1 MISLD
6 HIAVLGETL
15 EEAATHLED
24 RLGALLLPGGQHA
37 RYGTHNRLL
46 GLAPSLYIEAIA
58 IDAGAPPP
66 PDARWFGLD
75 NFHGPARLDKWVC
88 RVDDMDAVLEKLPI
102 AGKRVELSRGDLR
115 WAMAVP
121 EDGQLPFDGMF
132 PALIQ
137 WHGDLLPGNLLPAGG
152 LELNSLTVCHPE
164 VDQLKALLDPL
175 LNSDL
180 VRFEIGPPGLAAAIT
195 TPQGPRVLQ

>member
-1 MISLD
+1 MLSLD

-15 EEAATHLED
+15 EEAAAHLEET
-24 RLGALLLPGGQHA
+24 LGDPLLPGGQHA

-46 GLAPSLYIEAIA
+46 GLAPNLYIEAIA
-58 IDAGAPPP
+58 VDETAPPP

-75 NFHGPARLDKWVC
+75 HFKGPARLDKWVC
-88 RVDDMDAVLEKLPI
+88 RVDDMDAALEALPM

-121 EDGQLPFDGMF
+121 EDGLLPYDGLF

-137 WHGDLLPGNLLPAGG
+137 WHSDVLPGNIIPAGP
-152 LELNSLTVCHPE
+152 LELTALTIQHPNA
-164 VDQLKALLDPL
+164 DQLARLLAPFLD
-175 LNSDL
+175 SDL
-180 VRFEIGPPGLAAAIT
+180 IRFETGAVGLAADISTAH
-195 TPQGPRVLQ
+195 GPCVLK

>member
-1 MISLD
+1 MLSLD

-15 EEAATHLED
+15 EEAAAHLED
-24 RLGALLLPGGQHA
+24 VLGDPLLPGGKHA

-46 GLAPSLYIEAIA
+46 GLAPNLYIEAIA

-75 NFHGPARLDKWVC
+75 SFHGPARLDKWVC
-88 RVDDMDAVLEKLPI
+88 RVDDLDAALQALPM

-121 EDGQLPFDGMF
+121 EDGLLPFDGLF

-137 WHGDLLPGNLLPAGG
+137 WHGDLLPGKLIPAGG
-152 LELNSLTVCHPE
+152 LKLTSLTVQHPQA
-164 VDQLKALLDPL
+164 DQLATLLEPLLD
-175 LNSDL
+175 SGM
-180 VRFEIGPPGLAAAIT
+180 VRFAIGSPGLAAEIS
-195 TPQGPRVLQ
+195 TPHGPCILQ